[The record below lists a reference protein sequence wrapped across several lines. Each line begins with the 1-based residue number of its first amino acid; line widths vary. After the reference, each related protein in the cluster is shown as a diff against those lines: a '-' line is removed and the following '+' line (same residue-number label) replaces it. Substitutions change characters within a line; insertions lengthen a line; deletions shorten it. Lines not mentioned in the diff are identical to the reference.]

1 MIDHLSFEHKLKE
14 FVSNKPKSQKVITDL
29 NKTFAKYII
38 SSAASFRSIENQYL
52 VGICNEYNIPIP
64 SRKQLV
70 DIINNLYDEIND
82 NITIDLKEYD
92 FLSGTSDGWT
102 PKYLNNSFLSL
113 TLNALDE
120 NFEFKSFIVGI
131 KKLNLH
137 DAFSVSKALE
147 QKMNL

>member
-1 MIDHLSFEHKLKE
+1 M
-14 FVSNKPKSQKVITDL
+14 
-29 NKTFAKYII
+29 FAKYII

-82 NITIDLKEYD
+82 NITFDLKEYD

-113 TLNALDE
+113 NIE
-120 NFEFKSFIVGI
+120 RFR
-131 KKLNLH
+131 
-137 DAFSVSKALE
+137 
-147 QKMNL
+147 